1 LIYKLIK
8 KELLIYTTMERHPL
22 EQLGI
27 PLDIWREIKT
37 YIVHNIKTQ
46 GKHLKKEKSVINF
59 NKSLQDLPTFKPPT
73 TGPQI
78 VFTSAMKPLRMA
90 RYLYHIQAFK
100 PVNDAAE
107 PYRDGKI
114 SLSVTCLV
122 KFTREWEEN
131 NTLSGGADCLYHRL
145 DYQNHWSGTNNTHD
159 VAIALSFI

>member
-1 LIYKLIK
+1 
-8 KELLIYTTMERHPL
+8 MERHPL

-59 NKSLQDLPTFKPPT
+59 NKSLQDLPTFGPPT
-73 TGPQI
+73 SGPQI
-78 VFTSAMKPLRMA
+78 IFNSATKPMRVA

-100 PVNDAAE
+100 PIDDAAQ

-114 SLSVTCLV
+114 SLIVTCPL
-122 KFTREWEEN
+122 KFIN
-131 NTLSGGADCLYHRL
+131 GFDDSTLSGGMDSLYHKL
-145 DYQNHWSGTNNTHD
+145 DYQNYWSGTKHLYYGQFKVLYN
-159 VAIALSFI
+159 